1 MTVPPSPR
9 PAFSGVRY
17 IVLAGLCAA
26 AAIAYIHRNL
36 LPVPQE
42 RVARELGL
50 SEDQMGTLFAW
61 FFWAYAMGQLPC
73 AWLGNRF
80 GTRRMLPLFAALWS
94 VAAAG
99 LALCHRYEQ
108 LAVSQFANGLCQA
121 GIFPCAVATIAV
133 WFPKSE
139 RAMANGML
147 GAFMSVGAVIAS
159 ASIGFLMRDPLI
171 RLPTALGAEIPGL
184 SWQSVFLALSTLGF
198 VWAIVFFWWFRDRPD
213 EHPAVGPEELMRIH
227 GGELAPADNSTRPA
241 GGPDAPRAVTP
252 WGALLTSW
260 PMLLICA
267 QQFFRAAGY
276 VFYGTWFPTYLRKTR
291 DVSEEVSGYLTTL
304 PLTGVVLGSLLGGLL
319 ADWIYRRTG
328 SLALSRKGLSIG
340 GLACCAVLMLVA
352 YFIQDPLMAASVIA
366 LGAFCAGVANPLSY
380 ALSID
385 LAAGHV
391 SVVFSLMNM
400 SGNIGAALSPKF
412 VNWVVDATSRSATE
426 KNWAAALLLYVGI
439 YVAGT
444 LCWLAIDTRR
454 PVVAR

>member
-1 MTVPPSPR
+1 
-9 PAFSGVRY
+9 
-17 IVLAGLCAA
+17 
-26 AAIAYIHRNL
+26 
-36 LPVPQE
+36 
-42 RVARELGL
+42 
-50 SEDQMGTLFAW
+50 
-61 FFWAYAMGQLPC
+61 
-73 AWLGNRF
+73 
-80 GTRRMLPLFAALWS
+80 
-94 VAAAG
+94 
-99 LALCHRYEQ
+99 
-108 LAVSQFANGLCQA
+108 
-121 GIFPCAVATIAV
+121 
-133 WFPKSE
+133 
-139 RAMANGML
+139 MANGML

-171 RLPTALGAEIPGL
+171 RLPTALGGEIPGL
-184 SWQSVFLALSTLGF
+184 SWQSVFLGLSTLGF
-198 VWAIVFFWWFRDRPD
+198 VWAILFFWWFRDRPD
-213 EHPAVGPEELMRIH
+213 EHPTVGPEELRRIR
-227 GGELAPADNSTRPA
+227 GGEPDSSRPVRAPGTSHP
-241 GGPDAPRAVTP
+241 VTP
-252 WGALLTSW
+252 WRELVTSV
-260 PMLLICA
+260 PMFFICA

-328 SLALSRKGLSIG
+328 SLGLSRKGLSIG
-340 GLACCAVLMLVA
+340 GLACCAILMLVA
-352 YFIQDPLMAASVIA
+352 YFISDPLTAASVIA

-412 VNWVVDATSRSATE
+412 VNWVVDATSRSPTE
-426 KNWAAALLLYVGI
+426 RNWAAALLLYVAI

-454 PVVAR
+454 PVVTR